1 LLQNMQRMKAFIH
14 QQVNWPNFTW
24 KNDEIVNLLS
34 EARNLQGRLIGKME
48 SLGFDLRNEAL
59 LDTLTLDVLKSSE
72 IEGEYL
78 NPDQVRSSIARRLG
92 MEIAGSVESDRN
104 VDGVVEMML
113 DATQNCFKPLT
124 AERLFDWHAALF
136 PTGRSGMYKI
146 TVADWRKDTT
156 GPMQVVS
163 GALGKEKV
171 HFQAPDSIL
180 VEKEMNQFLDWFNNN
195 SKIDLVIKA
204 AIAHLWFVTIH
215 PFEDG
220 NGRITRALTDMLLA
234 QSDKSNQRFY
244 SMSAQIRI
252 ERKEYYEILEKTQKG
267 NLDITEW
274 IQWFLNCLI
283 NALKSTDSLLIRVLF
298 KADFWT
304 KHAGVLINERQ
315 KKLLNKLLDGFDG
328 KLTSSKWA
336 KIAKCSKDTAIRD
349 INDLIDK
356 NILQKEAAGGRST
369 NYELKIPVPLFPVPL
384 FLCSSVLLFFI
395 LPLYPVLPLG
405 QLKIGIPETKQPL
418 QSFRKDQVAFP
429 GFKVVAYLNR
439 PFWVG
444 HGAAKL
450 LQVSGM
456 G

>member
-1 LLQNMQRMKAFIH
+1 MKDYIH
-14 QQVNWPNFTW
+14 QQDNWPNFTW
-24 KNDEIVNLLS
+24 KNDEIVNFLS
-34 EARNLQGRLIGKME
+34 EARNLQGRLIGKMG

-72 IEGEYL
+72 IEGEFL

-92 MEIAGSVESDRN
+92 MEIAGSVESERN

-113 DATQNCFKPLT
+113 DATQECFMPLT
-124 AERLFDWHAALF
+124 ADRLFDWHAGLF

-163 GALGKEKV
+163 GAMGKEKV
-171 HFQAPDSIL
+171 HFQATDSAIVESEMIL
-180 VEKEMNQFLDWFNNN
+180 FLDWFNNN
-195 SKIDLVIKA
+195 LETDLVLKA
-204 AIAHLWFVTIH
+204 AIAHLWFVTVH

-220 NGRITRALTDMLLA
+220 NGRIARALTDMLLA

-274 IQWFLNCLI
+274 IKWFLTCLI
-283 NALKSTDSLLIRVLF
+283 NSLKSTDSVLSRVLF

-304 KHAGVLINERQ
+304 KHSSTLISERQ
-315 KKLLNKLLDGFDG
+315 KKLLNRLLDGFEG

-336 KIAKCSKDTAIRD
+336 KMAKCSKDTAIRD
-349 INDLIDK
+349 INDLIEK
-356 NILQKEAAGGRST
+356 NIMQKESAGGRST
-369 NYELKIPVPLFPVPL
+369 NYELK
-384 FLCSSVLLFFI
+384 
-395 LPLYPVLPLG
+395 
-405 QLKIGIPETKQPL
+405 K
-418 QSFRKDQVAFP
+418 
-429 GFKVVAYLNR
+429 
-439 PFWVG
+439 
-444 HGAAKL
+444 
-450 LQVSGM
+450 
-456 G
+456 

>member
-1 LLQNMQRMKAFIH
+1 MQRMSVFIH
-14 QQVNWPNFTW
+14 QQINWPNFTW
-24 KNDEIVNLLS
+24 NNDEIVNLLS

-48 SLGFDLRNEAL
+48 SLGFDLRNEAF

-78 NPDQVRSSIARRLG
+78 NPEQVRSSIARKLG

-113 DATQNCFKPLT
+113 DATQNCFKSLT
-124 AERLFDWHAALF
+124 AERLFDWHASLF

-146 TVADWRKDTT
+146 TVADWRKDMT
-156 GPMQVVS
+156 GPIQVVS

-195 SKIDLVIKA
+195 LKIDLVIKA

-220 NGRITRALTDMLLA
+220 NGRIARALTDMLLA

-244 SMSAQIRI
+244 SMSAQIRT
-252 ERKEYYEILEKTQKG
+252 ERKEYYELLEKTQKG
-267 NLDITEW
+267 NLDITKW

-283 NALKSTDSLLIRVLF
+283 HALKSTDSLLVRVLF

-304 KHAGVLINERQ
+304 KHSGVLINERQ

-369 NYELKIPVPLFPVPL
+369 NYEL
-384 FLCSSVLLFFI
+384 
-395 LPLYPVLPLG
+395 
-405 QLKIGIPETKQPL
+405 
-418 QSFRKDQVAFP
+418 R
-429 GFKVVAYLNR
+429 R
-439 PFWVG
+439 
-444 HGAAKL
+444 
-450 LQVSGM
+450 
-456 G
+456 

>member
-1 LLQNMQRMKAFIH
+1 MGAFIH
-14 QQVNWPNFTW
+14 QQANWPNFTW
-24 KNDEIVNLLS
+24 NNDEIVNLLS
-34 EARNLQGRLIGKME
+34 EARNLQGRLMGKME

-78 NPDQVRSSIARRLG
+78 NPEQVRSSIARRLG

-113 DATQNCFKPLT
+113 DATQNCFKSLT

-195 SKIDLVIKA
+195 LEIDLVIKA
-204 AIAHLWFVTIH
+204 AISHLWFVTIH

-234 QSDKSNQRFY
+234 QSDRSNLRFY

-267 NLDITEW
+267 DLDITQW

-283 NALKSTDSLLIRVLF
+283 NALKSTDSLLIKVLF
-298 KADFWT
+298 KANFWT
-304 KHAGVLINERQ
+304 KHSEVLINERQ
-315 KKLLNKLLDGFDG
+315 KKMLNKLLDGFDG

-349 INDLIDK
+349 INDLIDR
-356 NILQKEAAGGRST
+356 NILQKAAAVGGRST
-369 NYELKIPVPLFPVPL
+369 NYELK
-384 FLCSSVLLFFI
+384 
-395 LPLYPVLPLG
+395 G
-405 QLKIGIPETKQPL
+405 
-418 QSFRKDQVAFP
+418 
-429 GFKVVAYLNR
+429 
-439 PFWVG
+439 
-444 HGAAKL
+444 
-450 LQVSGM
+450 
-456 G
+456 